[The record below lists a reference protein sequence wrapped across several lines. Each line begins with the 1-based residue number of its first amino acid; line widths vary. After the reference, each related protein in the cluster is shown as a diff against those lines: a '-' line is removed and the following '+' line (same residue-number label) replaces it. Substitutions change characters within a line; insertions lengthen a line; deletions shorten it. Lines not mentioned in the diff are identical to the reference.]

1 MKAREGV
8 VELLNSLLTIE
19 LTAIN
24 QYFVQAEIC
33 KAWGFERLYQKL
45 MDSSMEEMRDSQRLI
60 RHILYLEGL
69 PNMQRMNRVQIGES
83 VGEHLQADLTL
94 EQGAVTA
101 LTAGIALC
109 RQVEDYTTRKMLEE
123 MVASEEGQ
131 IDWLETQ
138 LDAIRLVGMENY
150 LAQQINK

>member
-1 MKAREGV
+1 MVKAKEGV

-33 KAWGFERLYQKL
+33 KAWGFEHLYEKL
-45 MDSSMEEMRDSQRLI
+45 MDSSMEEMRDSRRLI

-83 VGEHLQADLTL
+83 VGEHIQADLVL
-94 EQGAVTA
+94 DQGAVTA
-101 LTAGIALC
+101 LTAGVALC
-109 RQVEDYTTRKMLEE
+109 RQVEDSRRDGCSKRW
-123 MVASEEGQ
+123 
-131 IDWLETQ
+131 WLPKKGKSTGW
-138 LDAIRLVGMENY
+138 RRSWMPSG
-150 LAQQINK
+150 